1 MKIKIEFTVDV
12 DVDAWELNYG
22 TNRNEVRDD
31 VKGYIKNIALSQ
43 LDVVGVLAEGGSND
57 RG

>member
-12 DVDAWELNYG
+12 DPDAWELNYG

-31 VKGYIKNIALSQ
+31 VKGYIRNIALRQ
-43 LDVVGVLAEGGSND
+43 LDFVGVLTGGDIND
-57 RG
+57 CG

>member
-12 DVDAWELNYG
+12 NPDAWELNYG

>member
-12 DVDAWELNYG
+12 DVDAWDLNYG